1 MAQARRGRVATRTW
15 VVVAAALASLLGV
28 EPVRRAELLL
38 VPLLAPLDALLAPAL
53 PEPVPQELEPGEDLA
68 ALAWDAWLDEVR
80 RRPAPAMGM
89 ELATLS
95 VLSHDDARGQLVLR
109 AGDAPLWAGDP
120 VTHRG
125 ALVGFLAPASKG
137 SAEATRSDGTARVSL
152 LGERGCRPVA
162 GELLPAD
169 GRPPVQ
175 FLVAA
180 GDDGPEVSRPS
191 SVLPPHGRPMAFT
204 RDVTALGDRVP
215 ADLLLGRVE
224 TLPVELPG
232 GGLAPRDMGPAV
244 LSPVLSHDA
253 LSLVTVETSPDWEP
267 TVEPVT
273 ARALATSATVRSL
286 VLDRGRHDGVNVG
299 DLVVQDGRLVGS
311 VVRAGLLASEVSRS
325 APEGPLLVELSDGL
339 VVPVDPVRDPWPGDP
354 ADAAGRPVFLGTLDG
369 GGLLAGHVVSVGPL
383 GAAVTLPAIDLR
395 REVVVRPR

>member
-1 MAQARRGRVATRTW
+1 
-15 VVVAAALASLLGV
+15 VVVAAALASMLGV

-38 VPLLAPLDALLAPAL
+38 VPLMAPLDALLAPAM
-53 PEPVPQELEPGEDLA
+53 PEPGPQDAEPGEDLA
-68 ALAWDAWLDEVR
+68 AAAWDAWLGEVR
-80 RRPAPAMGM
+80 RRPAPTAGT

-95 VLSHDDARGQLVLR
+95 VLAHDDGRGQLVLR

-125 ALVGFLAPASKG
+125 ALVGFLAPASRD

-169 GRPPVQ
+169 GRPPVR

-180 GDDGPEVSRPS
+180 GDDGPELSRPS
-191 SVLPPHGRPMAFT
+191 SVLPTDGRPMAFT

-215 ADLLLGRVE
+215 ADLLLGRLE
-224 TLPVELPG
+224 TLPVEHPG

-244 LSPVLSHDA
+244 LSPVLSPDA

-267 TVEPVT
+267 TIEPVR
-273 ARALATSATVRSL
+273 ARALATSTTARSL
-286 VLDRGRHDGVNVG
+286 VIDRGRHDGVNEG
-299 DLVVQDGRLVGS
+299 DLVVQDGRLVGT
-311 VVRAGLLASEVSRS
+311 VVRAGLLASEVAR
-325 APEGPLLVELSDGL
+325 AVPEGPLLVELTDGL
-339 VVPVDPVRDPWPGDP
+339 VLPVDPVRDPWPGDP
-354 ADAAGRPVFLGTLDG
+354 AEAAGRTVFLGTLDA
-369 GGLLAGHVVSVGPL
+369 GGLLAGHVTGVGPA
-383 GAAVTLPAIDLR
+383 GAAIALPAIDLR